1 MNVGSTMKGET
12 NQNLEVSFL
21 GERDVER
28 YNNHWTSAGGNP
40 AKYPK
45 RVNINPHV
53 ILPWNRYHENSC
65 YRYQTCTIWHF
76 NFVQMWSLPYLT
88 ESKMANK
95 QKKKGSQ
102 NANVE
107 ACWLFIF
114 YIQSMGMT
122 AISRPGVIPLQAH
135 RRGICWWD
143 SWLCK
148 ALKKICQECKIWRE
162 REWMKSL

>member
-1 MNVGSTMKGET
+1 MKTLAIGTKHVQYGTSTLFRCGHFHIWRKVKW
-12 NQNLEVSFL
+12 Q
-21 GERDVER
+21 
-28 YNNHWTSAGGNP
+28 TS
-40 AKYPK
+40 K
-45 RVNINPHV
+45 
-53 ILPWNRYHENSC
+53 
-65 YRYQTCTIWHF
+65 
-76 NFVQMWSLPYLT
+76 
-88 ESKMANK
+88 
-95 QKKKGSQ
+95 KKKGSQ

-148 ALKKICQECKIWRE
+148 ALKKICQECKIWRVDE
-162 REWMKSL
+162 KFVICSPVGDHSSISIQHLVIFWFSFLHIWMVPETQYGWAMRPAFFICF